1 MKTINYCNELKELIE
16 KLININPEKRPKI
29 NDLIMNDW
37 VNKKYV
43 VVKKIQDINFNQ
55 KLKIIVELQKV
66 SYIMKFPKK
75 RKKYYI

>member
-1 MKTINYCNELKELIE
+1 
-16 KLININPEKRPKI
+16 
-29 NDLIMNDW
+29 MNDW

-75 RKKYYI
+75 RRKYYIE